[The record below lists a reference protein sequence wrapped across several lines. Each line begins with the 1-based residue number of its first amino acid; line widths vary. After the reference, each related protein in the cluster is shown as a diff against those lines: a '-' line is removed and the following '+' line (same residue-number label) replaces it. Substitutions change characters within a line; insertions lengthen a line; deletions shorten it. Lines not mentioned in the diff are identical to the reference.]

1 MKQTA
6 LKLIALLLVLMM
18 AFSLVACRAQVR
30 AGDMAPDSSDED
42 TDAPEDPTDPEDTA
56 DPDEPTDPENDDP
69 DPDDNQASSD
79 DEAELIGQWTAD
91 ICAGAFLNRIRD
103 KIDLELLKYL
113 DFDEITVTVTLTLR
127 SDFTYTLEVDEE
139 AYEAARQDI
148 LRTIRQAI
156 PRILI
161 DVSKYTDED
170 LLEILKEKGLDVD
183 EMLNARISGSFRYED
198 GRIYYSFDDPN
209 VDLSRFADIEL
220 KAGEFL
226 VISVTDNNEIVFESK
241 YLPIHFFRR

>member
-18 AFSLVACRAQVR
+18 AFSLVACKAQVR

-42 TDAPEDPTDPEDTA
+42 TDAPEDPTDPE
-56 DPDEPTDPENDDP
+56 EPTDPEDEGQ
-69 DPDDNQASSD
+69 DPDDDRASGNNEGS
-79 DEAELIGQWTAD
+79 ELIGQWTAD
-91 ICAGAFLNRIRD
+91 VCAGAFLNGIRD

-198 GRIYYSFDDPN
+198 GRIYYTFDDPN
-209 VDLSRFADIEL
+209 VDLSRFADVEL
-220 KAGEFL
+220 KVGEFL